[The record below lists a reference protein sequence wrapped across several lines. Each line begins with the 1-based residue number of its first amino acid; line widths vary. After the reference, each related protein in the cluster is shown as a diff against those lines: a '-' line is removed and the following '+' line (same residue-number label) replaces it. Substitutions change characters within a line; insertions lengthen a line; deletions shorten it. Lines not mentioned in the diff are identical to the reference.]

1 MTKMLLSLFLTGIFL
16 SYGPCLL
23 SCGPLLVSYITAT
36 KESALGGLKTYV
48 IFSLTR
54 LFVYVVFGLLVG
66 FLGEWVLRRFFESPA
81 LKILFFI
88 FGLFL
93 LVVGILVALEK
104 FSIGQKCHALIH
116 RHLGSKDSKSVIIF
130 GLIVSFAPCL
140 PLMAVLGYIALVSDH
155 WLKGVLYM
163 SAFGLGTVISPLIV
177 FSMAAGWLAK
187 VLTRH
192 EKAFRILKVF
202 CGLIIVYLGISLML
216 SIQNMFLNEPF
227 SR

>member
-1 MTKMLLSLFLTGIFL
+1 MLLSLFLTGIFL
-16 SYGPCLL
+16 GYGPCLL
-23 SCGPLLVSYITAT
+23 SCGPLLVSYIAAT
-36 KESALGGLKTYV
+36 KENALGGLKTYI

-54 LFVYVVFGLLVG
+54 MFVYIVFGILAGL
-66 FLGEWVLRRFFESPA
+66 LGEWVIHRFFESQA
-81 LKILFFI
+81 LKILFFA

-93 LVVGILVALEK
+93 TVLGILLIIEK
-104 FSIGQKCHALIH
+104 FSLGQKCHSLIH
-116 RHLGSKDSKSVIIF
+116 HYLGSKDLKNIIIF
-130 GLIVSFAPCL
+130 GLILSFAPCL
-140 PLMAVLGYIALVSDH
+140 PLMAVLGYIVLISDH